1 MCIAE
6 NTFGL
11 LTFIAESKDELSGL
25 YGWIE
30 NHRIPIPLKKVSVK
44 ARVIGFVAE
53 VCIEQK
59 YINEESVPIEV
70 AYSFPTEEGAAVVE
84 FTANVDGR
92 IIQSE
97 AKEKMKAKKE
107 YEDAKK
113 ANKTAVLLEQDR
125 PDIFNIQIG
134 QLKSN
139 AEAVIT
145 MKYVT
150 ELPVD
155 NGMTRLTIPTTIAP
169 RYCPP
174 KNTCL
179 GSTQDDSSSE
189 IPKIPYSQSS
199 PAPLDVEVT
208 VIMKSRI
215 KNISSPSHNIC
226 NKEGGSKF
234 SSGSFIAKTSLAG
247 GNITEM
253 DRDFIVLI
261 ACDDTKRPVA
271 FVEESH
277 QGYAVV
283 MVSFI
288 PCFQVQE
295 DPKEVIFLVDR
306 SGSMSGSS
314 INSAKLALEYFIRS
328 LPTNCFFN
336 IVSFGN
342 DHSFLFKDGSK
353 KYNEQSMKDALGHV
367 EKMTANMGG
376 TDIFSPLAAIFNQV
390 SNSGLLRQI
399 IVLTDGEVSNE
410 DSILRLV
417 RKHEHLGRVFSLGI
431 GAAASRYLV
440 NGLARAGGGI
450 AEFSTYGEDLRPKVL
465 QLLKNALLPH
475 LREVKLWWQD
485 RSGYAV
491 DEKNVPDA
499 PTKVEPLHDGSR
511 MLVYRKFDASK
522 IPTAVTVTAE
532 GPDGSFSHVIQISK
546 NDTCDFPANI
556 LHRLAARKLIEE
568 LEEGGD
574 GDGAKEIIINV
585 ATKYHLASK
594 YTSFVGVDDACPE
607 ECFQGTKK
615 IQIPN
620 QIAYGYMYTT
630 APPRSLHSRS
640 SIRND
645 ACYECVD
652 DACYECVD
660 ELYSPPPPSH
670 LRRAASSPPVRDP
683 PPMSFGS
690 QVIDDDIEYCDIP
703 PPSHGRRAASP
714 APIYECAIY
723 DVQPPTKYDSAA
735 LYDLPPAKYG
745 SRATTSAS
753 PKDDLTLLLD
763 QQSFEGAFSWSTI
776 FQKLTRKTQD
786 EIKSKKPMELTSFCQ
801 AETTMEDSAATTA
814 TTIWLTAIAIQLMK
828 LKMQDKSV
836 LWELVVNKSMAYL
849 RKILKE
855 GQLVVFVLNKAKTLV
870 EI

>member
-1 MCIAE
+1 MSPI
-6 NTFGL
+6 
-11 LTFIAESKDELSGL
+11 ESKDEPSGL

-169 RYCPP
+169 RHCPP

-226 NKEGGSKF
+226 NEEGGSKF

-261 ACDDTKRPVA
+261 ACDDTNRPVA
-271 FVEESH
+271 FVEESQ

-314 INSAKLALEYFIRS
+314 INEAKLALEYFIRS

-376 TDIFSPLAAIFNQV
+376 TDIFSPLEAIFNQV

-440 NGLARAGGGI
+440 NGLARAGGGT
-450 AEFSTYGEDLRPKVL
+450 AVFSTYGEDLRPKVL

-574 GDGAKEIIINV
+574 GDGAKKIIINV

-620 QIAYGYMYTT
+620 QIAYGYMHAT
-630 APPRSLHSRS
+630 APPMPLHSLS
-640 SIRND
+640 WEDDDSIGNFEY
-645 ACYECVD
+645 YECVD
-652 DACYECVD
+652 K
-660 ELYSPPPPSH
+660 LYSLPPPSH
-670 LRRAASSPPVRDP
+670 LRRSHSPPICDLS
-683 PPMSFGS
+683 PMSFGS
-690 QVIDDDIEYCDIP
+690 QVIDDDSSDFIEYYDVP
-703 PPSHGRRAASP
+703 PPSHWRCAATP
-714 APIYECAIY
+714 APIY
-723 DVQPPTKYDSAA
+723 DSPSTKYDSAA

-745 SRATTSAS
+745 STATTPAS

-763 QQSFEGAFSWSTI
+763 QQSFEGAFSWSVI
-776 FQKLTRKTQD
+776 FQKLTAKTQD
-786 EIKSKKPMELTSFCQ
+786 EILSTKPTELASFCQ
-801 AETTMEDSAATTA
+801 AGTTIEDSAATTA

-855 GQLVVFVLNKAKTLV
+855 DQLVVFVLNKAKTLV